1 MLYKMFTMNVKEN
14 KVKLISI
21 DKNETN
27 SEKYRKIWYEKYKVK
42 IAKNEETSYDKI
54 MSYLNDDIYKRE
66 KNL

>member
-1 MLYKMFTMNVKEN
+1 MFTMNVKEN
-14 KVKLISI
+14 KIKLISI

-27 SEKYRKIWYEKYKVK
+27 SEKYRKIWYGKYKVK

-54 MSYLNDDIYKRE
+54 MSYLNDDNYKRE